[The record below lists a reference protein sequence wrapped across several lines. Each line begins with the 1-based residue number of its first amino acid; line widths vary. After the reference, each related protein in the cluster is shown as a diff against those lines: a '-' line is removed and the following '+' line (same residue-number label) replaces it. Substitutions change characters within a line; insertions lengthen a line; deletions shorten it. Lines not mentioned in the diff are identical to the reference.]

1 MSLVKRRALL
11 GTAIALA
18 ALCLVGVGYLVRLVR
33 SVDTPAF
40 RQSLL
45 DRASAAVGA
54 KVQARRIAVSL
65 WRGVTVEGVRVGN
78 PPPFPGDL
86 LAADGLVL
94 RYDPWALLA
103 GRVELSRLTI
113 RRPVV
118 TLAMD
123 ARGSFNYEHLGG
135 SAPATSS
142 HGSSGLP
149 VALVLSKL
157 SIDGARLVV
166 RDPQAAFLK
175 IEGADLGSS
184 LRVEGSTV
192 VGDGTLSVGVVN
204 MADSLFVRNVSA
216 PFKASQG
223 QVVFAPIRGTLA
235 KGSVQGDA
243 RIQLEGGLRFATN
256 ATIDGAQLQ
265 ELLAE
270 AKSAQSA
277 SGAVNAKATVE
288 GSGGVSTLKGH
299 GHAEVKGCRVAH
311 AALLTLLSRVLRVP
325 ELAHPDF
332 EECRA
337 EFTLG
342 DGRLVTPTLVLKG
355 AAIDLAGH
363 GVTRLDTLTLD
374 YDMTLALSKALLD
387 RIPVRELRAGFK
399 DRADGFGTIDFK
411 VTGTTAA
418 PQTDLS
424 TRIGKAAA
432 SEAAESG
439 LKRLL
444 TTGKIF

>member
-1 MSLVKRRALL
+1 MRRRVLL
-11 GTAIALA
+11 ATAIPLA
-18 ALCLVGVGYLVRLVR
+18 VVCLVGVGYLVRLVR

-45 DRASAAVGA
+45 DRASAAAGA
-54 KVQARRIAVSL
+54 RVQARRIAVSL

-86 LAADGLVL
+86 LTADALVL

-103 GRVELSRLTI
+103 GRVQLSRLAI
-113 RRPVV
+113 QRPVV

-135 SAPATSS
+135 PAPAASGQ
-142 HGSSGLP
+142 GSSGLP

-166 RDPQAAFLK
+166 RDPRAAFVK
-175 IEGADLGSS
+175 VEGADLGSS
-184 LRVEGSTV
+184 LRIEGSAII
-192 VGDGTLSVGVVN
+192 GDGTLAAGLVN
-204 MADSLFVRNVSA
+204 MADALFVRSVSA
-216 PFKASQG
+216 PFKASRG
-223 QVVFAPIRGTLA
+223 QVVFAPIRGTIA
-235 KGSVQGDA
+235 KGRVQGDA
-243 RIQLEGGLRFATN
+243 RVQLQGGLRFAANT
-256 ATIDGAQLQ
+256 TLEGAQLQ

-277 SGAVNAKATVE
+277 SGTVSAKATVE
-288 GSGGVSTLKGH
+288 GSGGVATLKGH

-311 AALLTLLSRVLRVP
+311 AALLTLLSSVLRVP

-332 EECRA
+332 DECRA

-342 DGRLVTPTLVLKG
+342 DGRLVTPALVLKG
-355 AAIDLAGH
+355 ATIDLTGH
-363 GVTRLDTLTLD
+363 GVTRLDTLALD
-374 YDMTLALSKALLD
+374 YDMTLALSRALLD

-399 DRADGFGTIDFK
+399 DRADGFGVIDFK

-424 TRIGKAAA
+424 TRIGKAAV
-432 SEAAESG
+432 SEAAEGG
-439 LKRLL
+439 LKKLL
-444 TTGKIF
+444 KKGKLF

>member
-1 MSLVKRRALL
+1 M
-11 GTAIALA
+11 
-18 ALCLVGVGYLVRLVR
+18 
-33 SVDTPAF
+33 
-40 RQSLL
+40 
-45 DRASAAVGA
+45 
-54 KVQARRIAVSL
+54 
-65 WRGVTVEGVRVGN
+65 TVEGVRVGN

-94 RYDPWALLA
+94 RYDPWALLG

-113 RRPVV
+113 RKPVV

-135 SAPATSS
+135 SAPATSA

-166 RDPQAAFLK
+166 RDPHAAFVK

-184 LRVEGSTV
+184 LRVEGSAL
-192 VGDGTLSVGVVN
+192 VGDGTLSVGLVN
-204 MADSLFVRNVSA
+204 MADSLFLRNVSA

-235 KGSVQGDA
+235 KGRVQGDA
-243 RIQLEGGLRFATN
+243 RIQLQGGMRFAANT
-256 ATIDGAQLQ
+256 TLEGARLQ

-277 SGAVNAKATVE
+277 SGALSAKATVE
-288 GSGGVSTLKGH
+288 GSGGVATLKGQ
-299 GHAEVKGCRVAH
+299 GHAEVKECRVAH
-311 AALLTLLSRVLRVP
+311 AALLTLLSSVLRVP

-342 DGRLVTPTLVLKG
+342 DGRLATPTLVLKG
-355 AAIDLAGH
+355 ASTHLTGH
-363 GVTRLDTLTLD
+363 GVMRLDTLALD
-374 YDMTLALSKALLD
+374 YDMTLALSKALLAK
-387 RIPVRELRAGFK
+387 IPVRELRAAFK
-399 DRADGFGTIDFK
+399 DRADGFGAIDFK
-411 VTGTTAA
+411 VTGTTTA

-424 TRIGKAAA
+424 ARIGKAAA

-444 TTGKIF
+444 KKGKIF